1 MSYKIIKLVKS
12 PRKNKRYRV
21 YLENNEYFDFGLDGG
36 NTYIDHGN
44 KKKRDNY
51 RKRHLGNDTEKHLI
65 KNLIPSSA
73 LFSYYILWGDSTDIN
88 KNINILNKMFN

>member
-1 MSYKIIKLVKS
+1 MYKVIKLVKS

-51 RKRHLGNDTEKHLI
+51 RK
-65 KNLIPSSA
+65 
-73 LFSYYILWGDSTDIN
+73 
-88 KNINILNKMFN
+88 

>member
-12 PRKNKRYRV
+12 PRKNKRFRV
-21 YLENNEYFDFGLDGG
+21 YLENDIYFDFGLDGG

-51 RKRHLGNDTEKHLI
+51 RKRHYAQERKLI
-65 KNLIPSSA
+65 DNFIPSPA
-73 LFSYYILWGDSTDIN
+73 LYSYYILWGDSTDIN
-88 KNINILNKMFN
+88 KNIEKLNRLI

>member
-1 MSYKIIKLVKS
+1 MYKIIKLVKS
-12 PRKNKRYRV
+12 PRKNKRFRV

-51 RKRHLGNDTEKHLI
+51 RKRHYAQE
-65 KNLIPSSA
+65 KNLIDSLTPSPA
-73 LFSYYILWGDSTDIN
+73 LYSYYLLWGDSTDIN
-88 KNINILNKMFN
+88 KNIEKLNRM

>member
-1 MSYKIIKLVKS
+1 MYKIIKLVKS
-12 PRKNKRYRV
+12 PRKNKRFRV

-51 RKRHLGNDTEKHLI
+51 RKRHYAQERKLI
-65 KNLIPSSA
+65 DNLIPSPA
-73 LFSYYILWGDSTDIN
+73 LYSYYILWGDSTDIN
-88 KNINILNKMFN
+88 KNIEKLNRLI

>member
-1 MSYKIIKLVKS
+1 MYKIIKLIKS
-12 PRKNKRYRV
+12 KRQNKRYRV
-21 YLENNEYFDFGLDGG
+21 YLENNDHYDFGLDTGK
-36 NTYIDHGN
+36 TYIDHQN
-44 KKKRDNY
+44 ITKRDNY

-65 KNLIPSSA
+65 KNLIPSPA

>member
-1 MSYKIIKLVKS
+1 MYKIIKLVKS

-51 RKRHLGNDTEKHLI
+51 RKRHYAQERKLI
-65 KNLIPSSA
+65 DNFITSPA
-73 LFSYYILWGDSTDIN
+73 LFSYYLLWGDSTDIN
-88 KNINILNKMFN
+88 KNIEKLNRLI